1 VKWTI
6 LDDYGLDDVFR
17 VLGEGRIVYALEP
30 RQNGQYRLARAAA
43 WDGQKHVL
51 GAYRPVEP
59 LKSLFFRP
67 REFLGT
73 LFEPV
78 AKEDQRERIVFGVK
92 SCDLSSLA
100 VHDHVCLH
108 GAFRD
113 SRYADARDRTI
124 IVSTDCTGFLDV
136 CFCPVVGEQPYATA
150 GFDINISPTP
160 EGYVFETGTERGT
173 RLLASAQRYLKP
185 ADDGLVNARDAERAA
200 LYDKLVAHQAGAC
213 GLVPGVDLR
222 GAVEGAFES
231 KLWAHFAADCVE
243 CGACNFICC
252 TCHCFLLADGSDAT
266 CAAARTKQWDACL
279 FAGFART
286 AGGSGPRPYRS
297 QRLRNRFEKKFVF
310 FPDTIGKYAC
320 DGCGRCTEACIG
332 KIDIRDVLKRAVDE
346 SNAIHAGARPH

>member
-1 VKWTI
+1 MKWTI
-6 LDDYGLDDVFR
+6 ADDYELDEVLRVFTEDR
-17 VLGEGRIVYALEP
+17 HVYALEP
-30 RQNGQYRLARAAA
+30 RQDGQYRLAQATA

-73 LFEPV
+73 LAGPG
-78 AKEDQRERIVFGVK
+78 ATDDQRECIVVGVK

-100 VHDHVCLH
+100 VHDHVSLH
-108 GAFRD
+108 GGFRD

-124 IVSTDCTGFLDV
+124 IVSADCTGFLDV
-136 CFCPVVGEQPYATA
+136 CFCPVVGEQPYPMG

-160 EGYVFETGTERGT
+160 EGYVFETGTERGA
-173 RLLASAQRYLKP
+173 RVLASAQHCLKP
-185 ADDGLVNARDAERAA
+185 ADDALLEVRDKQRAA
-200 LYDKLVAHQAGAC
+200 LYDKLVAHQVAAC
-213 GLVPGVDLR
+213 GLKPGDDLR
-222 GAVEGAFES
+222 AAVDGAYES
-231 KLWAHFAADCVE
+231 RLWSDFAADCVE

-252 TCHCFLLADGSDAT
+252 TCHCFLLADGTDAK
-266 CAAARTKQWDACL
+266 CAPARTKQWDSCL

-286 AGGSGPRPYRS
+286 AGGPGPRPYRS

-310 FPDTIGKYAC
+310 FPEVIGKYAC

-332 KIDIRDVLKRAVDE
+332 KIDIRDVLKRALDE
-346 SNAIHAGARPH
+346 SNAIHAGAGPH